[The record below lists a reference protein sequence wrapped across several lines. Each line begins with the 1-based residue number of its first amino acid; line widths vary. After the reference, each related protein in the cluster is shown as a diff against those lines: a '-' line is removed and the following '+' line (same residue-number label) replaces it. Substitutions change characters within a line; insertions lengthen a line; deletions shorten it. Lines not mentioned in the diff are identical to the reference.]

1 LFALAIAASSLT
13 ILMSAGRSVA
23 HGSAGPVALAAE
35 KRFAHLTAR
44 PRPAAAGAPF
54 RAGVV
59 LVAFSRDVSAARRSA
74 IERAAGALVARYLG
88 PFVKPVRHGRAAYQ
102 PPAPLELRVP
112 GGQVLA
118 AVRRL
123 RRYRSVVYAEPDYL
137 LRGAATPNDPQFPLQ
152 WGSSNTGQPIPAQE
166 FEEVLGPAASG
177 TPGADDGALKAWQ
190 VSTGS
195 RSIVIGETDTGVAYT
210 HPDLA
215 ANIWSNPGGILG
227 CPPGTHGYNV
237 LSPKSCDPMDEDKT
251 YGGHGTHVAGIM
263 GAVGNNGVGVAGM
276 NWQTTILPVRWMTDA
291 SGGGTAQLIEALQ
304 WLVAAKQAGVNVR
317 VVNDSDT
324 FWGTA
329 YSQAL
334 SNEIDTLGANNIL
347 FVASAGNTGDDNDKV
362 AVQRYPCS
370 YDRPNEICVTSSNS
384 SDQLPSWANYGAH
397 TVDLAAPGVSIY
409 STLRGGDYG
418 YLSGGSMAA
427 PQVAGAAALIL
438 SIAPSLSAEELKADI
453 LNNVDRLPWLSGRVA
468 SGGRLDVC
476 RALPGCPPPTAPL
489 LAPPPP
495 QLPPPPTPGTP
506 VGVRARGAGELP
518 VKATQLSVIRGL
530 TISPR
535 AFLAVGASIGSR
547 RASPGGATISYSDS
561 EPAVAKFTVLALRP
575 GVESR
580 ERRCVLRTPG
590 ERSAGGRRC
599 TRYVVLASFARQD
612 RAGRNRFHFSGR
624 LGGRALAPGQYR
636 LEALP
641 TLGVRVGARAVSTF
655 RIVRR

>member
-1 LFALAIAASSLT
+1 MALAIAALSLT
-13 ILMSAGRSVA
+13 GLISPGKSLPHAVA
-23 HGSAGPVALAAE
+23 APVAIAFPADERAAY
-35 KRFAHLTAR
+35 RTAM
-44 PRPAAAGAPF
+44 PRPAVVGAPF
-54 RAGVV
+54 RTGVL
-59 LVAFSRDVSAARRSA
+59 LVAFSQDVQAGRRYA
-74 IERAAGALVARYLG
+74 IERAAGGRGARHLG
-88 PFVKPVRHGRAAYQ
+88 PLIRPVRQGRSAYN
-102 PPAPLELRVP
+102 PVAPLELRVP
-112 GGQVLA
+112 GNQVLGV
-118 AVRRL
+118 VRRL
-123 RRYRSVVYAEPDYL
+123 RRYREVVYAEPDYL
-137 LRGAATPNDPQFPLQ
+137 MRGDATPNDPLFPLQ
-152 WGSSNTGQPIPAQE
+152 WGSSNTGQPVPAQE
-166 FEEVLGPAASG
+166 SAQVLGPPAAG

-215 ANIWSNPGGILG
+215 ANIWSNPGGIFG
-227 CPPGTHGYNV
+227 CPAGTHGYNV

-263 GAVGNNGVGVAGM
+263 GAVGNNGIGVAGM
-276 NWQTTILPVRWMTDA
+276 NWQTTILPVKWMTNA
-291 SGGGTAQLIEALQ
+291 SAGGTAELIEAMQ

-329 YSQAL
+329 YSKAL

-362 AVQRYPCS
+362 SVQRYPCS

-384 SDQLPSWANYGAH
+384 NDQLPSWANYGAH

-409 STLRGGDYG
+409 STLHEGYG

-438 SIAPSLSAEELKADI
+438 SVEPSLSAQELKADI
-453 LNNVDRLPWLSGRVA
+453 LNTVDKLPWLTGRVV
-468 SGGRLDVC
+468 SGGRLDIC
-476 RALPGCPPPTAPL
+476 KALPGCGSQPASL
-489 LAPPPP
+489 QAPPPSS
-495 QLPPPPTPGTP
+495 PPATAGTP
-506 VGVRARGAGELP
+506 DGVQARAGERP
-518 VKATQLSVIRGL
+518 PDSTARSAISGL
-530 TISPR
+530 IISPR
-535 AFLAVGASIGSR
+535 AFAATGPSTR
-547 RASPGGATISYSDS
+547 RRGTSPAGATVSYSDS

-575 GVESR
+575 GI
-580 ERRCVLRTPG
+580 ERPKHRRVLPAAG

-599 TRYVVLASFARQD
+599 IRYVVLGSFARQD

-624 LGGRALAPGQYR
+624 IGGRTLAVGQYR
-636 LEALP
+636 LEAVP
-641 TLGVRVGARAVSTF
+641 TLGVRVGVRAAANF